1 MRRFIALSIAA
12 TMLAACGSGS
22 PLGSSTPPVASPLG
36 SSTPPVASPAA
47 VAPTASAAT
56 PAALTVCEYYNG
68 RPDQTTGKSAEKYL
82 VDAASAAMVGDN
94 EALPLRM
101 AITEISMIA
110 ARDQDPTEKKDLTTL
125 ADSLD
130 TAALSGGGFTD
141 WDPAFEAFHVKYADL
156 CGQQIAQ

>member
-1 MRRFIALSIAA
+1 MRRSLGAL
-12 TMLAACGSGS
+12 MLAAALLGGCASEPAAQAPSAQAAATTPAPTPTPTPTAVPS
-22 PLGSSTPPVASPLG
+22 PTPP
-36 SSTPPVASPAA
+36 T
-47 VAPTASAAT
+47 
-56 PAALTVCEYYNG
+56 AALTVCEYYNG

-82 VDAASAAMVGDN
+82 VDAASAAMAGDN

-125 ADSLD
+125 ADALD

-141 WDPAFEAFHVKYADL
+141 WDPAFEAFHVKYAEL
-156 CGQQIAQ
+156 CGQEIAP